1 MLWKPTPSPDNQ
13 KVKILQEAL
22 QVPQTIASLLVQRKI
37 TTYEAAK
44 DFFRPQWDALHDP
57 FLMQD
62 MFSAVERIEK
72 AIAEKE
78 SIMVYGDYDVDGTT
92 SVALV
97 YSYLRPLA
105 NVFSYIP
112 DRYLEGYGISRKGI
126 EVAKEK
132 EVSLI
137 IALDCGIKAIDQ
149 VNYASELEID
159 FIICDHH
166 RPGASLPNAVA
177 VLDPK
182 RSDCSYPFEH
192 LCGCGIGFKLV
203 QALNQKKGATQE
215 DLMPF
220 LDLVATATAADIVP
234 MIGENRILTHFGL
247 KQINAAP
254 RVGIRYFVNE
264 LKRPVNVSDL
274 VFRLA
279 PRINAAGR
287 MEHGINA
294 VRLLTSLSIDE
305 VRPIARAIEFNNSE
319 RRTKDEKITEEA
331 LLQVAENELVY
342 TNIVFAPHWHKG
354 VIGIV
359 ASRLIEHYYRPTVVL
374 TQGGNHLVGS
384 VRSVKGFDVYQAL
397 EASQDY
403 LIQFGGHKY
412 AAGLTLQPNQLEG
425 FKTRF
430 EEVVKEQLKP
440 DQREPQLD
448 YDLEVGFDDLSP
460 KVFRIMEQ
468 MTPFGPL
475 NLRPVFVVHECKDAG
490 GSKVVG
496 KDNKHLRLELIDQT
510 GQKMAGIAFQQAH
523 HLLDVKSQ
531 KSFSICFTLE
541 ENRYNNSTG
550 LQLKVKALH
559 FD

>member
-1 MLWKPTPSPDNQ
+1 MLWKPEPSPDNQ
-13 KVKILQEAL
+13 KVIILQEAL
-22 QVPQTIASLLVQRKI
+22 QVPKTIASLLVQRHI
-37 TTYEAAK
+37 TTYEVAK
-44 DFFRPQWDALHDP
+44 DFFRPNWDALHDP

-62 MFSAVERIEK
+62 MFSAVNRIEK

-78 SIMVYGDYDVDGTT
+78 RIMVYGDYDVDGTT

-97 YSYLRPLA
+97 YSYLKPLA
-105 NVFSYIP
+105 NVFSYVP
-112 DRYLEGYGISRKGI
+112 DRYLEGYGISRKGV

-132 EVSLI
+132 KVSLI

-166 RPGASLPNAVA
+166 RPGACLPNAVA

-203 QALNQKKGATQE
+203 QALIQKKGATQE

-220 LDLVATATAADIVP
+220 LDLVATAIAADIVP
-234 MIGENRILTHFGL
+234 MVGENRILTHFGL
-247 KQINAAP
+247 KQINTAS

-274 VFRLA
+274 LFRLA

-294 VRLLTSLSIDE
+294 VYLLTSLSIDE

-342 TNIVFAPHWHKG
+342 TNVVFAPHWHKG

-374 TQGGNHLVGS
+374 TQVGDHLTGS

-412 AAGLTLQPNQLEG
+412 AAGLTLKPNQLEG

-440 DQREPQLD
+440 DQREPKLH
-448 YDLEVGFDDLSP
+448 YDLVVKFNDLNP

-468 MTPFGPL
+468 MAPFGPL
-475 NLRPVFVVHECKDAG
+475 NLRPVFVAHKCKDTG

-496 KDNKHLRLELIDQT
+496 EDNKHLRLELIDPT
-510 GQKMAGIAFQQAH
+510 GQKMTGIAFEQAH
-523 HLLDVKSQ
+523 HLHDVKSQ
-531 KSFSICFTLE
+531 KPFSICFTLE
-541 ENRYNNSTG
+541 ENRYNNFAS
-550 LQLKVKALH
+550 LQLKVKALQ